1 MTILSAGFQRKAL
14 AWVFRPVI
22 EWRKELR
29 EKKTKKKNW
38 KTFSQLNTT
47 VADRN
52 DAIGGNIIEFFAIF
66 IPTETQSVH

>member
-1 MTILSAGFQRKAL
+1 MKKGIERK
-14 AWVFRPVI
+14 
-22 EWRKELR
+22 
-29 EKKTKKKNW
+29 KKLKKKNW